1 MRRNS
6 QPANITDF
14 TSSPNPDV
22 AQIDLSESMTRA
34 EKRATSGLA
43 AIFGLRMLGMFLI
56 LPVFALY
63 AEHLP
68 GGDNHTLVGLTLGMY
83 GLTQALLMIPFGM
96 ASDRIGRKKVIIF
109 GLILFAIGS
118 FVAASASDIYWTI
131 AGRAIQGAGAISAAI
146 TAMLADLTREEHR
159 TKAMAMIGSTIGLV
173 FAASMVAGPALN
185 HLIGVPG
192 IFALTGVLA
201 LAAIWVVKVWVPDP
215 LVSHFHADAQASPA
229 RLKDVLHNAQLL
241 RLDFGIFALHAA
253 QMAMF
258 VVVPVALKDSGLP
271 ANDHWA
277 VYLPVLLGS
286 FVLMVPA
293 LIYGEKRGQMKP
305 VYIGAVAL
313 MLAAQLGLA
322 VGIESLWAIVWA
334 LFFYFVAFNLLEAS
348 LPSLISKL
356 APASA
361 KGTAMGVYNTAQA
374 LGLFF
379 GGFFGGWLA
388 EHHGFTTVFVFCS
401 VLIAVW
407 LLASLSMNA
416 PPAVKTRL
424 FRIGTLPPDQAA
436 LLKMQ
441 LAEVSGVVEA
451 SVLAEE
457 GVAMLKVSLRGWD
470 EAAARSLL
478 DAAAPAGLA

>member
-1 MRRNS
+1 
-6 QPANITDF
+6 
-14 TSSPNPDV
+14 
-22 AQIDLSESMTRA
+22 MTRA
-34 EKRATSGLA
+34 EKRAAAGLA

-68 GGDNHTLVGLTLGMY
+68 GGADHTLVGLALGMY
-83 GLTQALLMIPFGM
+83 GLTQAILMIPFGM

-109 GLILFAIGS
+109 GLLVFALGS
-118 FVAASASDIYWTI
+118 FVAATAADIYWTI
-131 AGRAIQGAGAISAAI
+131 FGRALQGAGAISAAV

-159 TKAMAMIGSTIGLV
+159 TKAMALVGSTIGLA
-173 FAASMVAGPALN
+173 FAASLVAGPALN
-185 HLIGVPG
+185 RVIGVPG
-192 IFALTGVLA
+192 IFALTGILA

-215 LVSHFHADAQASPA
+215 ADSHFHADAQANPA
-229 RLKDVLHNAQLL
+229 RLKDVLRNRQLL

-258 VVVPVALKDSGLP
+258 VVVPVALKNSGL
-271 ANDHWA
+271 AADHHWS

-293 LIYGEKRGQMKP
+293 IIYGEKRGRMKP
-305 VYIGAVAL
+305 VFIGAVAL
-313 MLAAQLGLA
+313 MLLAQFGLA
-322 VGIESLWAIVWA
+322 FGIDHFWGIVWA

-356 APASA
+356 APVSA

-379 GGFFGGWLA
+379 GGAFGGWLA
-388 EHHGFTTVFVFCS
+388 QHHGFQAVFLFC
-401 VLIAVW
+401 VALMAAW
-407 LLASLSMNA
+407 LVASLSMTP
-416 PPAVKTRL
+416 PPAIKTRM
-424 FRIGTLPPDQAA
+424 FRVGAMPADQAA
-436 LLKMQ
+436 LLKTQ
-441 LAEVSGVVEA
+441 LAGVAGVVEA

-457 GVAMLKVSLRGWD
+457 GVAMLKVSLKGWD
-470 EAAARSLL
+470 EAGVRSLL
-478 DAAAPAGLA
+478 ETAAA

>member
-1 MRRNS
+1 
-6 QPANITDF
+6 
-14 TSSPNPDV
+14 V

-34 EKRATSGLA
+34 EKRAASGLA

-68 GGDNHTLVGLTLGMY
+68 GGDNHTLVGLALGMY
-83 GLTQALLMIPFGM
+83 GLTQALLMLPFGM

-109 GLILFAIGS
+109 GLVVFALGS
-118 FVAASASDIYWTI
+118 FIAMAATDIYWTI
-131 AGRAIQGAGAISAAI
+131 AGRALQGAGAISAAV

-159 TKAMAMIGSTIGLV
+159 TKAMAMIGSTIGLT
-173 FAASMVAGPALN
+173 FAVSLVAGPALN

-192 IFALTGVLA
+192 IFAMTGVLA
-201 LAAIWVVKVWVPDP
+201 LAAVWVVKVWVPDP

-229 RLKDVLHNAQLL
+229 RLKDVLKNGQLL
-241 RLDFGIFALHAA
+241 RLDFGIFSLHAA

-258 VVVPVALKDSGLP
+258 VVVPVALKNSGL
-271 ANDHWA
+271 AVDDHWA

-286 FVLMVPA
+286 FALMVPA
-293 LIYGEKRGQMKP
+293 IIVGEKRGQMKP
-305 VYIGAVAL
+305 VFVGAVAL
-313 MLAAQLGLA
+313 MLLAQLGFA
-322 VGIESLWAIVWA
+322 FGIDHFWGIVWA

-356 APASA
+356 APVSA

-379 GGFFGGWLA
+379 GGVLGGWLA
-388 EHHGFTTVFVFCS
+388 QNHGFQAVFIFC
-401 VLIAVW
+401 VILMGAW
-407 LLASLSMNA
+407 LVASLSMAA
-416 PPAVKTRL
+416 PPAIKTRM
-424 FRIGTLPPDQAA
+424 FRVGAMPADQAA

-441 LAEVSGVVEA
+441 LAEVAGVVEA
-451 SVLAEE
+451 VVLAEE
-457 GVAMLKVSLRGWD
+457 GVAMLKVSIKGWD
-470 EAAARSLL
+470 EAGARSLL
-478 DAAAPAGLA
+478 DAAIA